1 VHSSIF
7 RRVRVAFSATPRTS
21 NNSVRCRCL
30 QHTDRNMEDESLNAR
45 PLGPRNLPRASHA
58 CQRCRIK
65 KGRCNQQQPC
75 SSCVRASASC
85 FYGEERRK
93 RRKRKGDQPEGSLE
107 QDDSRLQATPQSGIS
122 PDTGSISARDVTEN
136 APSGVPRMNMTAEVS
151 MDSVRSGMLFL
162 VKLTLKS

>member
-1 VHSSIF
+1 MLVSVVGSRREGAINSNLVHLACVP
-7 RRVRVAFSATPRTS
+7 VR
-21 NNSVRCRCL
+21 
-30 QHTDRNMEDESLNAR
+30 
-45 PLGPRNLPRASHA
+45 RAST
-58 CQRCRIK
+58 
-65 KGRCNQQQPC
+65 
-75 SSCVRASASC
+75 
-85 FYGEERRK
+85 E
-93 RRKRKGDQPEGSLE
+93 RKGDQPEGSLE